1 MTNSATLLEKYYDII
16 AEEVNVKQVFLLEDT
31 SPISI
36 QYVPIGSTLWASFGK
51 DTGRIIG
58 SAKKGQAELK
68 DGILIVSDGEDKW
81 ELNAEQYE
89 IRYSWFDEPNQ
100 IVEDGAMIELDLE
113 LNDELIQ
120 EGIAREMSRF
130 LNQMRKEADYQV
142 SDRVSC
148 GFVTSNDDYSGII
161 AKHEE
166 YLMNEALL
174 SSISRESLEGDITSS
189 FELEGIVVEFSLK
202 R

>member
-1 MTNSATLLEKYYDII
+1 MTNTATLLEKYHDII
-16 AEEVNVKQVFLLEDT
+16 AEEVNVKQVSVLEDT
-31 SPISI
+31 SAISM
-36 QYVPIGSTLWASFGK
+36 QYVPIGSALWASFGK

-58 SAKKGQAELK
+58 SAKKWQAELK
-68 DGILIVSDGEDKW
+68 DGMLIVSDWADSW
-81 ELNAEQYE
+81 ELNPDQYE
-89 IRYSWFDEPNQ
+89 VRYSGFDEPNQ

-120 EGIAREMSRF
+120 EGIAREISRF

-148 GFVTSNDDYSGII
+148 AFVTDSDEYSGII
-161 AKHEE
+161 ATHEQ

-174 SSISRESLEGDITSS
+174 SSISREAGEGDIRSR
-189 FELEGIVVEFSLK
+189 FELDGNVVEFTLK
-202 R
+202 K